1 MGAKKVMITRKRT
14 LLLLAFP
21 LMAVLVFVATTLTMK
36 AFGAR
41 HNASTRI
48 AVGGITVFVC
58 FFLYLWLRQ
67 KLGENPTQTF
77 WPRYG
82 GAIAVWTVI
91 GLVLSLIP
99 YFLTVGW
106 QQFYWGNLRIELIAA
121 ATVMALTAAF
131 LEEVFFRDMVFRWTL
146 ERYSVTLCV
155 VIQVIAFSA
164 MHFVSSRFNWH
175 AVLTYSVGAILA
187 SMLWL
192 ITEDFL
198 APMAAHFVYNFSL
211 HIFHGVN
218 TQEVVRAGLLLGDI
232 PVSLIYVH
240 QALEILAILVIWWV
254 WRYKLVAKRNHGVV
268 VV

>member
-1 MGAKKVMITRKRT
+1 MIAKKRLI
-14 LLLLAFP
+14 LLFAWVFTT
-21 LMAVLVFVATTLTMK
+21 MLVFVGTTLALK
-36 AFGAR
+36 ESGIAQRA
-41 HNASTRI
+41 ATRL

-67 KLGENPTQTF
+67 KLGENPTQAF

-131 LEEVFFRDMVFRWTL
+131 FEEVFFRDMVFRWTL
-146 ERYSVTLCV
+146 ERYRVTLCI

-164 MHFVSSRFNWH
+164 MHFVNARFNWH
-175 AVLTYSVGAILA
+175 AAIAYSIGAILM

-192 ITEDFL
+192 LTEDFI
-198 APMAAHFVYNFSL
+198 APMAAHFIYDFMVFMFDG
-211 HIFHGVN
+211 IN
-218 TQEVVRAGLLLGDI
+218 TPYVVRAGLLLGDT
-232 PVSLIYVH
+232 PVTLLYAH
-240 QALEILAILVIWWV
+240 HALGIFAILVIWWV
-254 WRYKLVAKRNHGVV
+254 WRCKLVAKRIHSLVV
-268 VV
+268 V